1 MREMNNEKS
10 PASTGESLGKST
22 IDNIPQT
29 GSLAKI
35 STLEMSRAD
44 WLELR
49 RRGIGGS
56 DAATIVGLNPWSSR
70 LELYADK
77 KGLLPEKEDNEAMR
91 QGRDFEDYVA
101 QRWMEATGKKVRREN
116 HILYNSLYPW
126 AFANVDRVVIGEKA
140 LLECKTTSVYNKTDF
155 AAGKIPDTYYVQCQH
170 YLAVTG
176 YERAYLA
183 VLVLNSAFYTFTIER
198 DENEIAA
205 LMGAEKAFWTDHV
218 QAGVEPAPDGSD
230 SAQRVLERMERMEGT
245 ALLME
250 HEGTF
255 EAYQMLNDQIKALE
269 TERDQYKQTIIQALG
284 ANERGQSYTWQCSY
298 LPQTRNS
305 VDSKKLQ
312 AAYPMVYADVA
323 KQSTSTIF
331 RATKKKEK

>member
-1 MREMNNEKS
+1 MS
-10 PASTGESLGKST
+10 
-22 IDNIPQT
+22 IV
-29 GSLAKI
+29 KI
-35 STLEMSRAD
+35 STLDMARAD

-77 KGLLPEKEDNEAMR
+77 KGLIPEKEDNEAMR
-91 QGRDFEDYVA
+91 QGRDLEDYVA
-101 QRWMEATGKKVRREN
+101 QRWMEANGKKVRREN
-116 HILYNSLYPW
+116 HILYNELYPW

-155 AAGKIPDTYYVQCQH
+155 ASGKIPDTYYVQCQH
-170 YLAVTG
+170 YLGVTG

-198 DENEIAA
+198 DEKEIAA
-205 LMGAEKAFWTDHV
+205 LMEAEQAFWDDHV
-218 QAGVEPAPDGSD
+218 MAGVEPLPDGSD
-230 SAQRVLERMERMEGT
+230 SAQRVLERMERVEGT

-250 HEGTF
+250 HESTF
-255 EAYQMLNDQIKALE
+255 EQYQMLIEQIKALE
-269 TERDQYKQTIIQALG
+269 QERDQAKQTLIQALG

-298 LPQTRNS
+298 LSQTRNS
-305 VDSKKLQ
+305 VDSKKLA
-312 AAYPMVYADVA
+312 AAYPTVYADVA
-323 KQSTSTIF
+323 KQSTSTVF
-331 RATKKKEK
+331 RATKKKEGK